1 MKLDAYPEVEILD
14 SNRQSEKMDK
24 IDIQV
29 SQEEIDNA
37 ITSIKKNYADYQ
49 ESDIISL
56 DTVSKIFVEYLDN
69 DSNIADKSNI
79 YI

>member
-1 MKLDAYPEVEILD
+1 MKLDAYPEVEITD
-14 SNRQSEKMDK
+14 SNRQTEKMDK

-49 ESDIISL
+49 EADIITL
-56 DTVSKIFVEYLDN
+56 DTVSKILVEYLD
-69 DSNIADKSNI
+69 AD
-79 YI
+79 

>member
-1 MKLDAYPEVEILD
+1 MDAYPEVEILD

-29 SQEEIDNA
+29 TQEEIDNA

-49 ESDIISL
+49 ESDIITL

-69 DSNIADKSNI
+69 D
-79 YI
+79 